1 MLLGITLCH
10 IMDQLRPK
18 IGNPSE
24 VCFWFLY
31 ILLVLYLPNVPKK
44 YYHGTGEDQL
54 SAQYKGGMVSVAY
67 ENVVSAHG

>member
-1 MLLGITLCH
+1 MSAHVAATYQMREPLGNL
-10 IMDQLRPK
+10 
-18 IGNPSE
+18 S
-24 VCFWFLY
+24 LY